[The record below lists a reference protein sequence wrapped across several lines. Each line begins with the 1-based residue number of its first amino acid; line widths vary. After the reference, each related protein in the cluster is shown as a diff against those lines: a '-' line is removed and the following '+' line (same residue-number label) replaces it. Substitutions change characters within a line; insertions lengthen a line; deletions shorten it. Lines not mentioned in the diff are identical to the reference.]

1 MRRLPKVLAPAYN
14 SIYENQDSHAG
25 PSAEI
30 WQRVVEFQG
39 EVAPSAAR
47 ALLKIA
53 FS

>member
-1 MRRLPKVLAPAYN
+1 MRTKTATL
-14 SIYENQDSHAG
+14 D